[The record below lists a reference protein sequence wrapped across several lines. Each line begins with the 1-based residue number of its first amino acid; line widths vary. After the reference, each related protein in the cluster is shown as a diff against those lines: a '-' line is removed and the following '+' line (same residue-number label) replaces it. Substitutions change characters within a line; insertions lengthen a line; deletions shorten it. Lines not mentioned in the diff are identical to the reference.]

1 MDTIA
6 QSSYFWSLLPGPFLQ
21 GYLNNRF
28 APKELD
34 FWESWRGCPAEPS
47 LLKYKATIAS
57 HCIAVAA
64 QHGGSRLHQT
74 RICVDVIVSG
84 SLAPVRRVA
93 FNPLP
98 PLTMYCVRPPPPSK
112 GGDSFLFPL
121 TRARACAPALP
132 SFYANAFVCQP
143 WPLHCITDSTF
154 QQKLH
159 LECKT
164 LFRIGEHHYY
174 RILMAIQSPI
184 KSNYCNGGNTSSFK
198 QFANQIRYCIRLRIH
213 RVPMLC
219 Y

>member
-1 MDTIA
+1 
-6 QSSYFWSLLPGPFLQ
+6 
-21 GYLNNRF
+21 
-28 APKELD
+28 
-34 FWESWRGCPAEPS
+34 
-47 LLKYKATIAS
+47 
-57 HCIAVAA
+57 
-64 QHGGSRLHQT
+64 
-74 RICVDVIVSG
+74 
-84 SLAPVRRVA
+84 
-93 FNPLP
+93 
-98 PLTMYCVRPPPPSK
+98 MYCVRPPPPSK

-174 RILMAIQSPI
+174 RILMVIQSPI

-198 QFANQIRYCIRLRIH
+198 QFTNQIRYCIRLRIH

-219 Y
+219 YQYVHGDISSLLISPIPTKQNHND